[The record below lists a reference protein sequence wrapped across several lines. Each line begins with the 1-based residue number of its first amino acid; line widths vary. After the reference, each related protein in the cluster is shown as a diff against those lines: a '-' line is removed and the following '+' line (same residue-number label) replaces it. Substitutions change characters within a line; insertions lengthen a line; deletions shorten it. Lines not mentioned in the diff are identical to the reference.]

1 MVPLRY
7 APDRPTFRRFR
18 RIHSL
23 LPICSLTSSD
33 HGGLIVRMQLET
45 GSLQD
50 AALVAQT
57 LAGDRDAYGL
67 LVQRHSRSLFALAYR
82 VTGNQDD
89 ADEVVQETF
98 LRAYRSL
105 SRFEQR
111 SNFGTWLY
119 RITMNCAIDL
129 KQKRKPEI
137 ASVQVAEDPEP
148 GEQQVQLAS
157 SSPSQEQTMF
167 GTQIREK
174 VTQAMK
180 LLSKTERAAF
190 VMRHLEGRSI
200 EEIASV
206 LGQKPNATKN
216 SIFRA
221 VQKMRQELGPLVN
234 AR

>member
-1 MVPLRY
+1 
-7 APDRPTFRRFR
+7 
-18 RIHSL
+18 
-23 LPICSLTSSD
+23 
-33 HGGLIVRMQLET
+33 MQLET
-45 GSLQD
+45 SSSQD
-50 AALVAQT
+50 ATLVAQA
-57 LAGDRDAYGL
+57 LRGDQDAYGL

-98 LRAYRSL
+98 LKAYRSL

-119 RITMNCAIDL
+119 RIAMNCALDL
-129 KQKRKPEI
+129 KTKKRPEVG
-137 ASVQVAEDPEP
+137 AMHVSEDPEP
-148 GEQQVQLAS
+148 GEHEVQLAS
-157 SSPSQEQTMF
+157 STPSQDQMVF
-167 GTQIREK
+167 GSQVKEK
-174 VTQAMK
+174 IACAMK

-221 VQKMRQELGPLVN
+221 VQKMRQELGPLVS

>member
-1 MVPLRY
+1 
-7 APDRPTFRRFR
+7 
-18 RIHSL
+18 
-23 LPICSLTSSD
+23 
-33 HGGLIVRMQLET
+33 MQLET
-45 GSLQD
+45 SSLQD
-50 AALVAQT
+50 AALVAQA

-119 RITMNCAIDL
+119 RITMNCALDL
-129 KQKRKPEI
+129 KQKRKPEVG
-137 ASVQVAEDPEP
+137 SVQVAEDPEP
-148 GEQQVQLAS
+148 GEQQVQLAA
-157 SSPSQEQTMF
+157 SSPSQEQMMF
-167 GTQIREK
+167 GTQVREK
-174 VTQAMK
+174 VAQATK

-200 EEIASV
+200 EEIAGV

>member
-1 MVPLRY
+1 
-7 APDRPTFRRFR
+7 
-18 RIHSL
+18 
-23 LPICSLTSSD
+23 
-33 HGGLIVRMQLET
+33 MQLET

-50 AALVAQT
+50 AALVAQA

-119 RITMNCAIDL
+119 RITMNCALDL
-129 KQKRKPEI
+129 KQKRKPEVG
-137 ASVQVAEDPEP
+137 SVQVAEDPEP

-157 SSPSQEQTMF
+157 SSPSQEQVMF
-167 GTQIREK
+167 GTQVREK
-174 VTQAMK
+174 VAQAMK

-200 EEIASV
+200 EEIAGV

>member
-1 MVPLRY
+1 
-7 APDRPTFRRFR
+7 
-18 RIHSL
+18 
-23 LPICSLTSSD
+23 
-33 HGGLIVRMQLET
+33 MQLET

-50 AALVAQT
+50 AALVAQA

-119 RITMNCAIDL
+119 RITMNCALDL
-129 KQKRKPEI
+129 KQKRKPEVG
-137 ASVQVAEDPEP
+137 SVQVAEDPEP
-148 GEQQVQLAS
+148 GEQQVQLAA
-157 SSPSQEQTMF
+157 SSPSQEQMMF
-167 GTQIREK
+167 GTQVREK
-174 VTQAMK
+174 VAQAMK

-200 EEIASV
+200 EEIAGV

>member
-1 MVPLRY
+1 
-7 APDRPTFRRFR
+7 
-18 RIHSL
+18 
-23 LPICSLTSSD
+23 
-33 HGGLIVRMQLET
+33 MQLET

-50 AALVAQT
+50 AALVAQA

-119 RITMNCAIDL
+119 RITMNCALDL
-129 KQKRKPEI
+129 KQKRKPEVG
-137 ASVQVAEDPEP
+137 SVQVAEDPEP
-148 GEQQVQLAS
+148 GEQQVQVAS
-157 SSPSQEQTMF
+157 SSPSQEQMMF
-167 GTQIREK
+167 GTQVREK
-174 VTQAMK
+174 VAQAMK

-200 EEIASV
+200 EEIAGV